1 MNPNINS
8 FNNFNSGGGNNQ
20 GEPSFSD
27 RCKAY
32 WAEVPLFVRFVTTTT
47 IGLYV
52 LSWIFSVQK
61 ILSNIPIY
69 VVSNFQ
75 IWRLVTSVLMTAS
88 IFNILFAF
96 ISWVPDAMKLEKTSG
111 TVRYS
116 LNFFVNSFLIQVLY
130 TLAMTIISIF
140 AGSGALQVP
149 SSGLWPL
156 IMAEITMLCLA
167 NPDNQV
173 MLFFIPYQFKALY
186 YPWALFAFFTL
197 MNMTI
202 QFDILAGIGYG
213 YLFFLYLRSYIQ
225 FSDAFIQRCENN
237 FIFKSL
243 SKFTGFVPIQSS
255 SLNSGFGN
263 YNTQNNYQSNNTG
276 ANNTSNFRMDP
287 ADKTP
292 VSTPFKG
299 KGTVVGG
306 GNLNFLNVY
315 K

>member
-27 RCKAY
+27 RCKSY

-116 LNFFVNSFLIQVLY
+116 LNFFRELFSY
-130 TLAMTIISIF
+130 S
-140 AGSGALQVP
+140 SALHF
-149 SSGLWPL
+149 GH
-156 IMAEITMLCLA
+156 
-167 NPDNQV
+167 D
-173 MLFFIPYQFKALY
+173 Y
-186 YPWALFAFFTL
+186 
-197 MNMTI
+197 
-202 QFDILAGIGYG
+202 
-213 YLFFLYLRSYIQ
+213 
-225 FSDAFIQRCENN
+225 N
-237 FIFKSL
+237 F
-243 SKFTGFVPIQSS
+243 
-255 SLNSGFGN
+255 
-263 YNTQNNYQSNNTG
+263 
-276 ANNTSNFRMDP
+276 NFRW
-287 ADKTP
+287 
-292 VSTPFKG
+292 
-299 KGTVVGG
+299 
-306 GNLNFLNVY
+306 
-315 K
+315 